1 MRVFDIDY
9 MKRIEIL
16 EIGNN
21 CLKKV
26 SKFELEGF
34 DELRS
39 VSVGTNSFYLD
50 KKNREGSKCVII
62 NCNQLRELT
71 FGMWSFYCYES
82 LILKNLPSL
91 QYIHLNIYSFVW
103 FHSAVF
109 QSKRIE

>member
-1 MRVFDIDY
+1 MRIFDIDY

-26 SKFELEGF
+26 SKFVLEGF

-50 KKNREGSKCVII
+50 KKNREGNKYVII

-71 FGMWSFYCYES
+71 IGMWSFYCYES

>member
-1 MRVFDIDY
+1 

-26 SKFELEGF
+26 SKFVLEGF

-50 KKNREGSKCVII
+50 KKNREGSKYVII
-62 NCNQLRELT
+62 NCEN
-71 FGMWSFYCYES
+71 S
-82 LILKNLPSL
+82 
-91 QYIHLNIYSFVW
+91 HLECG
-103 FHSAVF
+103 HSIVMNPLY
-109 QSKRIE
+109 

>member
-1 MRVFDIDY
+1 MRIFDIDY

-26 SKFELEGF
+26 SKFVLEGF

-50 KKNREGSKCVII
+50 KKNREGSKYVMRPEAVRA
-62 NCNQLRELT
+62 LRRARRKRRT
-71 FGMWSFYCYES
+71 S
-82 LILKNLPSL
+82 LS
-91 QYIHLNIYSFVW
+91 
-103 FHSAVF
+103 
-109 QSKRIE
+109 